1 MMNIEITLQTA
12 DKLGYGVKRG
22 DFNRNALECLR
33 VICRDRKLIVILLTN
48 EIWPTID
55 LMELNSVPK
64 MIIRMSM
71 MP

>member
-1 MMNIEITLQTA
+1 M
-12 DKLGYGVKRG
+12 
-22 DFNRNALECLR
+22 LECLR